1 MAELTTVARP
11 YAKAAFEYANAEGKL
26 ELALWSNQLA
36 LAAAIVQDEAF
47 ARYLSRPS
55 MTVAE
60 QTAALFAAC
69 GGELSA
75 SVRNFLGLV
84 AANKR
89 LMALPAIADLYE
101 EEKAKSEK
109 TADVVVTSAFALS
122 DEQQEALAKQ
132 LAVKLDRRINI
143 RTEVDIALIGG
154 IVVRTGDL
162 VIDASVRG
170 KLAKLSATLNT

>member
-26 ELALWSNQLA
+26 ELAIWSTQLSF
-36 LAAAIVQDEAF
+36 AAAIVQNADF

-60 QTAALFAAC
+60 QETALFAAC

-75 SVRNFLGLV
+75 SVRNFLSLV

-89 LMALPAIADLYE
+89 LMALPAIAELYE
-101 EEKAKSEK
+101 TLKAQAEN
-109 TADVVVTSAFALS
+109 TADVTVTSAFAMS
-122 DEQQEALAKQ
+122 DTQEDALAKQ
-132 LAVKLDRRINI
+132 LAAKLGARINI
-143 RTEVDIALIGG
+143 LTEVDPALIGG
-154 IVVRTGDL
+154 VIIRTGDL

-170 KLAKLSATLNT
+170 KLAKLTATLNT

>member
-26 ELALWSNQLA
+26 ELAIWSTQLA
-36 LAAAIVQDEAF
+36 LAAAIVQDADF

-60 QTAALFAAC
+60 QETALFAAC

-75 SVRNFLGLV
+75 GVRNFLSLV

-89 LMALPAIADLYE
+89 LMALPAIAELYE
-101 EEKAKSEK
+101 VLKAQAEN
-109 TADVVVTSAFALS
+109 TADVTVTSAFALS
-122 DEQQEALAKQ
+122 DEQEDALAKQ
-132 LAVKLDRRINI
+132 LAAKLGVRINI
-143 RTEVDIALIGG
+143 STEVDAALIGG
-154 IVVRTGDL
+154 VIIRTGDL

>member
-26 ELALWSNQLA
+26 ELAIWSTQLT
-36 LAAAIVQDEAF
+36 LAAAIVQDADF

-60 QTAALFAAC
+60 QETALFAAC

-75 SVRNFLGLV
+75 GVRNFLSLV

-89 LMALPAIADLYE
+89 LMALPAIAELYE
-101 EEKAKSEK
+101 VLKAQAEN
-109 TADVVVTSAFALS
+109 TADVTVTSAFALS
-122 DEQQEALAKQ
+122 DEQEDALAKQ
-132 LAVKLDRRINI
+132 LAEKLGARINI
-143 RTEVDIALIGG
+143 STEVDAALIGG
-154 IVVRTGDL
+154 VIIRTGDL

>member
-11 YAKAAFEYANAEGKL
+11 YAKAAFEYANAESKL
-26 ELALWSNQLA
+26 ELALWSTQLT
-36 LAAAIVQDEAF
+36 LAAAIVQDADF

-60 QTAALFAAC
+60 QETALFAAC

-75 SVRNFLGLV
+75 GVRNFLSLV

-89 LMALPAIADLYE
+89 LMALPAIAELYE
-101 EEKAKSEK
+101 VLKAQAEN
-109 TADVVVTSAFALS
+109 TADVTVTSAFALS
-122 DEQQEALAKQ
+122 DEQEDALAKQ
-132 LAVKLDRRINI
+132 LAEKLGARINI
-143 RTEVDIALIGG
+143 STEVDAALIGG
-154 IVVRTGDL
+154 VIIRTGDL

>member
-1 MAELTTVARP
+1 MAELITVARP

-26 ELALWSNQLA
+26 ELAVWSTQLA

-60 QTAALFAAC
+60 QETALFTAF
-69 GGELSA
+69 GGGLSTH
-75 SVRNFLGLV
+75 VRNFLSLV

-89 LMALPAIADLYE
+89 LMALPAIAELYE
-101 EEKAKSEK
+101 VEKSKSEK
-109 TADVVVTSAFALS
+109 TADILVTSAFALN
-122 DEQQEALAKQ
+122 EQQQDALAKQ
-132 LAVKLDRRINI
+132 LATKLNLRINI
-143 RTEVDIALIGG
+143 RTEIDAALIGG
-154 IVVRTGDL
+154 IVIRSGDL

>member
-26 ELALWSNQLA
+26 ELAVWSSQLT
-36 LAAAIVQDEAF
+36 LVAAIVQDAEF
-47 ARYLSRPS
+47 SRYLSRPS

-60 QTAALFAAC
+60 QETALFAAC

-75 SVRNFLGLV
+75 GVRNFLSLV

-89 LMALPAIADLYE
+89 LMALPAIAELYDILKTQAE
-101 EEKAKSEK
+101 N
-109 TADVVVTSAFALS
+109 TADVTVISAFALS
-122 DEQQEALAKQ
+122 DEQEDGLAKQ
-132 LAVKLDRRINI
+132 LAQKLGLRIKI
-143 RTEVDIALIGG
+143 HTELDAALIGG
-154 IVVRTGDL
+154 VIIRTGDL

-170 KLAKLSATLNT
+170 KLAKLTATLNT

>member
-11 YAKAAFEYANAEGKL
+11 YAKAAFEYAQSDKL
-26 ELALWSNQLA
+26 ELAIWSSQLG
-36 LAAAIVQDEAF
+36 LAAAVLQDADF

-60 QTAALFAAC
+60 QKTALFAAC

-75 SVRNFLGLV
+75 GVHNFLSLV

-89 LMALPAIADLYE
+89 LAALPAIADLFE
-101 EEKAKSEK
+101 ELKARAEN
-109 TADVVVTSAFALS
+109 TADILVTSAYALT
-122 DEQQEALAKQ
+122 EAQQGEMAKQ
-132 LAVKLDRRINI
+132 LADKLGQRINI
-143 RTEVDIALIGG
+143 RSEVDASLIGG
-154 IVVRTGDL
+154 VVIRSGDM

-170 KLAKLSATLNT
+170 KLAKLSATLNI

>member
-26 ELALWSNQLA
+26 ELAVWSAQLA
-36 LAAAIVQDEAF
+36 KAALLVQDADF

-60 QTAALFAAC
+60 QETAFFMVF
-69 GGELSA
+69 GDDLSPN
-75 SVRNFLGLV
+75 VRNFISLV

-89 LMALPAIADLYE
+89 LTALPVIAELYE
-101 EEKAKSEK
+101 VSKADAENTS
-109 TADVVVTSAFALS
+109 DVLVTSAYAMT
-122 DEQQEALAKQ
+122 EAQEEVLAKQ
-132 LAVKLDRRINI
+132 LANKLGSRIKI
-143 RTEVDIALIGG
+143 RTEVDAALIGG

-170 KLAKLSATLNT
+170 KLAKLTATLNS

>member
-26 ELALWSNQLA
+26 ELAIWSTQLA
-36 LAAAIVQDEAF
+36 LAAAVVQDAEF

-60 QTAALFAAC
+60 QETALFAAC

-75 SVRNFLGLV
+75 GVRNFLSLV

-89 LMALPAIADLYE
+89 LMALPAIAELYE
-101 EEKAKSEK
+101 ILKAQAEN
-109 TADVVVTSAFALS
+109 TADVTVTSAFALS
-122 DEQQEALAKQ
+122 DEQEDVLAKQ
-132 LAVKLDRRINI
+132 LAEKLGARINI
-143 RTEVDIALIGG
+143 NTEVDAALIGG
-154 IVVRTGDL
+154 VIIRTGDL

>member
-26 ELALWSNQLA
+26 ELAIWSTQLA
-36 LAAAIVQDEAF
+36 LAAAVVQDADF

-60 QTAALFAAC
+60 QETALFAAC

-75 SVRNFLGLV
+75 SVRNFLSLV

-89 LMALPAIADLYE
+89 LMALPAITELYE
-101 EEKAKSEK
+101 VLKAQAEN
-109 TADVVVTSAFALS
+109 TADVVVISAFDVS
-122 DEQQEALAKQ
+122 DDQQDALAKQ
-132 LAVKLDRRINI
+132 LAVKLGARINLC
-143 RTEVDIALIGG
+143 TEVDATLIGG
-154 IVVRTGDL
+154 VIVRTGD
-162 VIDASVRG
+162 
-170 KLAKLSATLNT
+170 

>member
-11 YAKAAFEYANAEGKL
+11 YAKAAFEYANAESKL
-26 ELALWSNQLA
+26 ELAIWSTQLA
-36 LAAAIVQDEAF
+36 LAAAVVQDVEF

-60 QTAALFAAC
+60 QETALFAAC

-75 SVRNFLGLV
+75 GVRNFLSLV

-89 LMALPAIADLYE
+89 LMALPAIAELYE
-101 EEKAKSEK
+101 ILKAQAEN
-109 TADVVVTSAFALS
+109 TADVTVTSAFALS
-122 DEQQEALAKQ
+122 DEQEDVLAKQ
-132 LAVKLDRRINI
+132 LAEKLGARINI
-143 RTEVDIALIGG
+143 RTEVDAALIGG
-154 IVVRTGDL
+154 VIIRTGDL

>member
-11 YAKAAFEYANAEGKL
+11 YAKAAFEYASAQGTL
-26 ELALWSNQLA
+26 ELAIWSSQLT
-36 LAAAIVQDEAF
+36 LAAAVVQDAEF

-60 QTAALFAAC
+60 QEAALFAAC

-75 SVRNFLGLV
+75 GVRNFLSLV
-84 AANKR
+84 AANIR
-89 LMALPAIADLYE
+89 LTALPAIAELYE
-101 EEKAKSEK
+101 ELKANAENV
-109 TADVVVTSAFALS
+109 ADVVVTSAYAL
-122 DEQQEALAKQ
+122 DDAQQDVLAKQ
-132 LAVKLDRRINI
+132 LAAKLGRRINI
-143 RTEVDIALIGG
+143 STEVDASLIGG
-154 IVVRTGDL
+154 VIVRSGDL

>member
-26 ELALWSNQLA
+26 ELAIWSNQLA
-36 LAAAIVQDEAF
+36 LAAAVVQDAEF

-60 QTAALFAAC
+60 QTTALFAAC

-75 SVRNFLGLV
+75 SVRNFLSLV

-109 TADVVVTSAFALS
+109 TADVVVTSAFVLN
-122 DEQQEALAKQ
+122 DEQQETLAKQ
-132 LAVKLDRRINI
+132 LAIKLDRRINI
-143 RTEVDIALIGG
+143 RTEVDASLIGG
-154 IVVRTGDL
+154 VVVRTGDL

-170 KLAKLSATLNT
+170 KLAKLSATLST

>member
-26 ELALWSNQLA
+26 ELTVWSTQLA
-36 LAAAIVQDEAF
+36 LAAAIVQDAEF

-60 QTAALFAAC
+60 QATALFAAC

-75 SVRNFLGLV
+75 SVRNFLSLV

-89 LMALPAIADLYE
+89 LMALPAIAELYE

-109 TADVVVTSAFALS
+109 TADVVVTSAFGLS
-122 DEQQEALAKQ
+122 DVQEQVLAKQ
-132 LAVKLDRRINI
+132 LAAKLDRRINI
-143 RTEVDIALIGG
+143 RTEIDAALIGG
-154 IVVRTGDL
+154 VVVRTGDL

>member
-11 YAKAAFEYANAEGKL
+11 YAKAAFEYANAESKL
-26 ELALWSNQLA
+26 ELALWSTQLT
-36 LAAAIVQDEAF
+36 LAAAIVQDADF

-60 QTAALFAAC
+60 QETALFAAC

-75 SVRNFLGLV
+75 GVRNFLSLV

-89 LMALPAIADLYE
+89 LMALPAIAELYE
-101 EEKAKSEK
+101 ILKAQAEN
-109 TADVVVTSAFALS
+109 TADVTVTSAFALS
-122 DEQQEALAKQ
+122 DEQEDALAKQ
-132 LAVKLDRRINI
+132 LAEKLGARINI
-143 RTEVDIALIGG
+143 RTEVDAALIGG
-154 IVVRTGDL
+154 VIIRTGDL